1 MKDIAAQRITMVPD
15 TSVTLNTAGIC
26 EGTCAGMCSET
37 LATVTHPRL
46 TEVTYCS
53 LEEEDKQQ
61 NLTNIQNMA
70 VLSLRMMIRG

>member
-15 TSVTLNTAGIC
+15 ASVTLNTAGIR

-61 NLTNIQNMA
+61 I
-70 VLSLRMMIRG
+70 